1 MTDRRTDGQTDGQNY
16 DSQDRPR
23 ICSRGKNEFI
33 IIIDRQTIISIII
46 IIITKWKTV
55 GAAGLKRVCDL
66 HDGEEDAARD
76 DKIDDVVQRFTTKM
90 DREYDATVRRLT
102 TVVPHVRQFHRNVC
116 TALNSH
122 KPK

>member
-1 MTDRRTDGQTDGQNY
+1 MHACDRQTDGRTDGQTDGQNY

-33 IIIDRQTIISIII
+33 IISIII

-55 GAAGLKRVCDL
+55 GAAGLKCVCDL